1 MDNKKLQQ
9 DAFMW
14 FKDRFGVVPEEKGL
28 MMFTFMRNR
37 FFIKSPWVIFAPNEK
52 TAKAVD
58 KGQSVIEFALN
69 WSLSAILI
77 VGCLAVCLYFA
88 MVYGSDR
95 LGIFFIVALA
105 VCLSTMVVLIICCR
119 KNKLLNKLCCRDVVI
134 YTAAAGRDEKAA
146 QEYLLAI
153 LKEKIPQMTTSE
165 ISVRIS
171 VLFDELEDAY
181 LPLKALEYELLCAE
195 YRKRQQV

>member
-1 MDNKKLQQ
+1 
-9 DAFMW
+9 MW

-77 VGCLAVCLYFA
+77 VGCLAVCLF
-88 MVYGSDR
+88 
-95 LGIFFIVALA
+95 IFCHGLWFGPAWNFFHCGVSGLF
-105 VCLSTMVVLIICCR
+105 VNHGCF
-119 KNKLLNKLCCRDVVI
+119 D
-134 YTAAAGRDEKAA
+134 
-146 QEYLLAI
+146 YLLS
-153 LKEKIPQMTTSE
+153 KKQ
-165 ISVRIS
+165 V
-171 VLFDELEDAY
+171 
-181 LPLKALEYELLCAE
+181 AE
-195 YRKRQQV
+195 